1 MGLYLQVVDLDEV
14 HANFKGQIVYANDF
28 NTGTTEGKEAFHRH
42 FYSHYHDAD
51 AVENSAACDCEHITD
66 AHQLGVICENCG
78 NPVVSTSNRPIV
90 PSMWIR
96 APEGVDSLIS
106 PQLWIMLSGYMTMKE
121 FDFLE
126 YLTNTSYTYDY
137 NSISSKET
145 KRKLDRML
153 QKDFPRGLNNF
164 IRNFDEIFQF
174 LLDANIINNNKTEMN
189 EFIQRNK
196 GLMFPKFIP
205 IPSKLCFVVESTTSG
220 NYMDEPIGPAIEAVL
235 TFCSIGSSPIPIKPI
250 TVQNRVAE
258 SLKNYSLYHKT
269 LAKSRIAQKPGL
281 ARRHVLGGRLNFTA
295 RGVITSISDPHD
307 YDELHIPWGIA
318 CQLFKYH
325 LINKLKRKYRMP
337 TRKAQ
342 SFIYEHVLQYNP
354 ILDELFKELI
364 AESKYKGM
372 CCTFHRNPTL
382 QRGSTQQFF
391 ITQVKN
397 DLRDNSISMSV
408 LCLKSPNAD
417 FDGDQLN
424 LTLLPDN
431 YLGDAT
437 DRIAPHTWVLSTDDP
452 HQISG
457 NLELQGPVVE
467 TAVNYVHEDYLPSL
481 EDWLNGA

>member
-1 MGLYLQVVDLDEV
+1 MGLHLKVVDLDEV
-14 HANFKGQIVYANDF
+14 HDNFKGKIVYANDF
-28 NTGTTEGKEAFHRH
+28 KTGTIEGKEAFHRH
-42 FYSHYHDAD
+42 FYSHYQDSEAID
-51 AVENSAACDCEHITD
+51 NSASCDCGDITD
-66 AHQLGVICENCG
+66 AHKLDVVCENCG
-78 NPVVSTSNRPIV
+78 TPVVSTSNRPIV

-106 PQLWIMLSGYMTMKE
+106 PQLWIMLSNYLTMKE

-137 NSISSKET
+137 SAISSKET

-153 QKDFPRGLNNF
+153 KREFPRGFNNF

-174 LLDANIINNNKTEMN
+174 LLDVNIINSNKTEMA
-189 EFIQRNK
+189 EFIRRNK
-196 GLMFPKFIP
+196 QFMFPKYIP

-235 TFCSIGSSPIPIKPI
+235 TFCSIGSSPIPIKPQ

-258 SLKNYSLYHKT
+258 SMKNYSAYHRM

-281 ARRHVLGGRLNFTA
+281 CRKHVLGGRLNFTA

-325 LINKLKRKYRMP
+325 LINKLRKKHRMS
-337 TRKAQ
+337 TRTAI
-342 SFIYEHVLQYNP
+342 SFIYENVLQYNV

-364 AESKYKGM
+364 AESKYKGIA
-372 CCTFHRNPTL
+372 CSLHRNPTL

-391 ITQVKN
+391 ITRIKS
-397 DLRDNSISMSV
+397 DLRDNSISLSV
-408 LCLKSPNAD
+408 LVLKSPNAD
-417 FDGDQLN
+417 
-424 LTLLPDN
+424 
-431 YLGDAT
+431 
-437 DRIAPHTWVLSTDDP
+437 RK
-452 HQISG
+452 
-457 NLELQGPVVE
+457 
-467 TAVNYVHEDYLPSL
+467 
-481 EDWLNGA
+481 